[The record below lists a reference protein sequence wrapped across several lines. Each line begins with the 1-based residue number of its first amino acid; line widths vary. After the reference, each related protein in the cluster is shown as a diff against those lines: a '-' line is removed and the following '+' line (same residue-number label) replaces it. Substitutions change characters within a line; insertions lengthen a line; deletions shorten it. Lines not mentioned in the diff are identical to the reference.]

1 MVSNNYTP
9 EIVEALNDLLG
20 SFFQMN
26 SISDNMAYALDC
38 ELNCPCASQV
48 FHLKFAHVFP
58 SDTFADKLSE
68 VMIQEGIRPV
78 RKSLNDLL
86 WNSAAF
92 LVASN
97 SFSNKSIL
105 SRSIS

>member
-26 SISDNMAYALDC
+26 SASDNMAYALDC

-48 FHLKFAHVFP
+48 FHSKFAHVFP

-68 VMIQEGIRPV
+68 IMIQEGIALFV
-78 RKSLNDLL
+78 SLLTVMKIL
-86 WNSAAF
+86 MKI
-92 LVASN
+92 SN
-97 SFSNKSIL
+97 CCLTMPTQKWIL
-105 SRSIS
+105 